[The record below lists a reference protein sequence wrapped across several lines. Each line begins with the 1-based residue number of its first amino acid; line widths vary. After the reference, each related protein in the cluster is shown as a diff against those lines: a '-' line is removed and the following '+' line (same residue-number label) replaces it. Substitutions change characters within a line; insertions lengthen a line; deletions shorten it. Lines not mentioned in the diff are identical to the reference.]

1 MQLFIV
7 FSFLQTAEHVMGTVL
22 CAPGC
27 FSVYR
32 INAIRD
38 ILPIYATDVEKG
50 LEFLIKD
57 MGEDRW
63 LCTLLVGTVSSDRWL
78 CTLLVGTVSSD
89 R

>member
-63 LCTLLVGTVSSDRWL
+63 LCTLLVSTVSSDR
-78 CTLLVGTVSSD
+78 
-89 R
+89 